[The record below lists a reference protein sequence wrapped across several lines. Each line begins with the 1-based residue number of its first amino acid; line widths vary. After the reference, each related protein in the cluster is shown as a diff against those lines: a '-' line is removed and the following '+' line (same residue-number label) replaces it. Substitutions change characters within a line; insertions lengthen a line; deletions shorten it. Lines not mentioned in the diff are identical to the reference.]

1 MSQPSRPTSPHG
13 FSDGSPEGR
22 VTGPFASPDA
32 GVRWQEGWWTTAT
45 SLAPEGLRLYRQ
57 RWSGAAPPRAAM
69 VLVHGI
75 GGHSAPFEELAQE
88 LVKLGL
94 EVFAFDLPGHGR
106 SEGPRGVVGSWN
118 DYRRCLDRFLAS
130 EVAKDCPGRPC
141 LLLGH
146 SLGGAL
152 VLDAALDHQP
162 EARPMLAG
170 VVVSNP
176 AVGAT
181 GVEPWRLLCARVLS
195 RIWPTFTLSTGFP
208 L

>member
-1 MSQPSRPTSPHG
+1 MSQPSRSTSPHG

-22 VTGPFASPDA
+22 VTGPFSSPDA

-75 GGHSAPFEELAQE
+75 GGHSAPFAELAQE

-106 SEGPRGVVGSWN
+106 SEGPTGGGGLLERLPALPGS
-118 DYRRCLDRFLAS
+118 
-130 EVAKDCPGRPC
+130 VPC
-141 LLLGH
+141 
-146 SLGGAL
+146 
-152 VLDAALDHQP
+152 Q
-162 EARPMLAG
+162 
-170 VVVSNP
+170 
-176 AVGAT
+176 
-181 GVEPWRLLCARVLS
+181 
-195 RIWPTFTLSTGFP
+195 
-208 L
+208 